1 MEWRALVRDCQMAC
15 EGGVAEAKER
25 EADAISG
32 LPRPSA
38 IELVLL
44 IIAKALPSRSVDD
57 EWLLASHLKKLF
69 FHSSFL
75 IIGWANNPINS
86 FFIIHFFSFFPIAK
100 RPQRV
105 CDPSGW

>member
-1 MEWRALVRDCQMAC
+1 VVVASVFLEVTMEWRALVRDCQMAC

-44 IIAKALPSRSVDD
+44 IIAQNLALP
-57 EWLLASHLKKLF
+57 L
-69 FHSSFL
+69 
-75 IIGWANNPINS
+75 
-86 FFIIHFFSFFPIAK
+86 
-100 RPQRV
+100 
-105 CDPSGW
+105 C